1 MSADDA
7 RLSTD
12 DHARDA
18 AGLRWVYPVVSRR
31 SGGVS
36 LGVNLNPN
44 QACNWRCVY
53 CQVPNLTRGAGP
65 TVDLSQLQAELESLL
80 GDILR
85 GDFMARR
92 APTGARLTDLAFSG
106 DGEPTSSPDFEAA
119 LEVVRE
125 LLEREGLLGELP
137 VILITNGSLV
147 ERAEV
152 RAGITRLAAM
162 NGRVWFKL
170 DRGTDAGLAAWNGT
184 RATAAQAFERL
195 CTTADLAP
203 TWVQTCMARLDGEP
217 PTEGEL
223 EAWLALLAR
232 ALELGVPIQG
242 LLLYGLARPSMQP
255 EATRLSPLSED
266 WLRALAARVEAL
278 GLSVE
283 VNA

>member
-1 MSADDA
+1 MSADVA
-7 RLSTD
+7 PLSSD
-12 DHARDA
+12 DHDRDA

-53 CQVPNLTRGAGP
+53 CQVPDLTRGAGP
-65 TVDLSQLQAELESLL
+65 PVELAQLQAELEELL
-80 GDILR
+80 GELLR
-85 GDFMARR
+85 GDFLARR
-92 APTGARLTDLAFSG
+92 APAGARLTDLALSG

-152 RAGITRLAAM
+152 RAGLASLAAM

-170 DRGTDAGLAAWNGT
+170 DRGTDSGIAAWNGT
-184 RATAAQAFERL
+184 RATAAQALERL
-195 CTTADLAP
+195 CATAALAP
-203 TWVQTCMARLDGEP
+203 TWVQSCMASLDGEP
-217 PTEGEL
+217 PADAEL
-223 EAWLALLAR
+223 QAWLDLLKR
-232 ALELGVPIQG
+232 ALEREFA
-242 LLLYGLARPSMQP
+242 YGLRH
-255 EATRLSPLSED
+255 
-266 WLRALAARVEAL
+266 
-278 GLSVE
+278 
-283 VNA
+283 